1 MLLAN
6 QISLFQDNFFLKIK
20 ILLRMSSKIKFRI
33 FDSMSKLKSLFKIK
47 NENRE
52 RQQELVL
59 RGGFHSRRAL
69 SVGNQIT
76 ITRIYYMKY
85 MVEERKLHFF
95 DAEELASI
103 TCREEDCRRRH
114 HEDGRIIVEEIKAR
128 FNDSTSTSFSS
139 TRGEWSLWPE
149 FRCYLVSKLY
159 SHHLHALFL
168 WPDCSLR
175 LMIEE
180 GLSLL

>member
-1 MLLAN
+1 
-6 QISLFQDNFFLKIK
+6 
-20 ILLRMSSKIKFRI
+20 
-33 FDSMSKLKSLFKIK
+33 MSKLKSLFKIK

-52 RQQELVL
+52 RQQELLL

-128 FNDSTSTSFSS
+128 FNDSTSTSFFS
-139 TRGEWSLWPE
+139 TRGEWSL
-149 FRCYLVSKLY
+149 
-159 SHHLHALFL
+159 
-168 WPDCSLR
+168 
-175 LMIEE
+175 
-180 GLSLL
+180 

>member
-1 MLLAN
+1 
-6 QISLFQDNFFLKIK
+6 
-20 ILLRMSSKIKFRI
+20 MSSKIKFRI

-69 SVGNQIT
+69 SVGNQIP

-139 TRGEWSLWPE
+139 TRGE
-149 FRCYLVSKLY
+149 FMTRVSV
-159 SHHLHALFL
+159 LF
-168 WPDCSLR
+168 SVE
-175 LMIEE
+175 MILAPLTCIISIT
-180 GLSLL
+180 GLKYEQTVACE